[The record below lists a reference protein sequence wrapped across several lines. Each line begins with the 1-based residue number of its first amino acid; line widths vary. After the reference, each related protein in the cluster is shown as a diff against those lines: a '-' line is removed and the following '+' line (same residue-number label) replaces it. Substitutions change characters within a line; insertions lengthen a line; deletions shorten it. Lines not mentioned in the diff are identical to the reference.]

1 MLQETLEGK
10 LPLRGVLTQDKR
22 DANHCTCQSLTK
34 TIMGTIVG
42 RIMAPRDFHGLIS
55 GTCEYVTS
63 MAKGTLPM

>member
-10 LPLRGVLTQDKR
+10 LPLRAVLTQGKR
-22 DANHCTCQSLTK
+22 GVNHCTCQSLTK
-34 TIMGTIVG
+34 NIMGTVVG